1 MNEQTKNEPGTGISA
16 NLIQQSQDDGD
27 NDNNDNEY
35 NTDEEEEEEDDD
47 DDDNDDN
54 NDNDDDSSSK
64 VKYTHM
70 GFCPV
75 RLYSIE
81 VWNVKTGKLAAGELG
96 YSAGSVYTS
105 LTGFTAEDSAGSV
118 QLATLGRYLSNG
130 LFDMWDLGMGLEYKS
145 RLGAKDMDRVQFV
158 ETIHKLRIKD
168 PNVRLKCDE
177 RMGCKDIII
186 CKSQAEKKHLNDV

>member
-16 NLIQQSQDDGD
+16 NLIEQSQDDGD
-27 NDNNDNEY
+27 NDDNDNDDNDDDDDY
-35 NTDEEEEEEDDD
+35 DDD
-47 DDDNDDN
+47 DDDDDG
-54 NDNDDDSSSK
+54 NDDDSSSK

-130 LFDMWDLGMGLEYKS
+130 SFDMWDLGMGLEYKS

-186 CKSQAEKKHLNDV
+186 SKSQADKKDLNDV